1 MDTSTISDSMP
12 LIGMWFES
20 LLEIMFSLYFL
31 YEILGYAVF
40 AGCGLMVLLVPVNA
54 YLSSKSFKVIEDHMK
69 LNDDRIKLLSEV
81 INGIK
86 VRNADG
92 SFNNTKSL
100 VKTYLISAR
109 VCSTRNLLGII
120 EHLLIYYR
128 SILWFYSKPKA
139 IVWRTSLNGNRL
151 KTCNPQ
157 VPDSSPA
164 IVTWC
169 CVLSQVKALYIHCLS
184 ISSWNSVSNY
194 AGSWPRID

>member
-1 MDTSTISDSMP
+1 MSVDTSTISDSMP

-92 SFNNTKSL
+92 SLKSL

-128 SILWFYSKPKA
+128 SIL
-139 IVWRTSLNGNRL
+139 
-151 KTCNPQ
+151 
-157 VPDSSPA
+157 
-164 IVTWC
+164 
-169 CVLSQVKALYIHCLS
+169 
-184 ISSWNSVSNY
+184 
-194 AGSWPRID
+194 